1 MNRPMLRLLLLGLLW
16 APAAVPRAAETRYEY
31 VEENP
36 EQEQREFLR
45 RLKQDRAKIDRAI
58 ENTKVL
64 IDRSRQRPY
73 LPELYLRLAELYV
86 EKSRVVFFIRK
97 AEMPAGVK
105 SLSNLESHA
114 LKRRAIEIYQRILDN
129 HPRFPY
135 RDKVLFFMA
144 HEYREL
150 GQIEPMLDRYREIIR
165 KHPQSPYAPEA
176 HLLLGDHY
184 FNSQELEP
192 AKKHYQAV
200 LAYADSPAVAVARYK
215 LAWCYINE
223 ADYGRAIELFE
234 AALEAAAARPD
245 ARIDTYRK
253 VDIRLES
260 LIDMAFCY
268 PEKYRK
274 ATPEEAIRYFERHA
288 WSRPALTKALEKLAN
303 RFFVKKRW
311 RHAAAVY
318 RKLATIRHDPEALLE
333 YAGRLFECVRAVGRF
348 ESADRDM
355 ALIVKALRRVRYS
368 SHIPDDVKRKTLR
381 DYELYARDIATHLHQ
396 RALEEKS
403 PERFRVASA
412 AYKTYLEFFEDSEV
426 RDEMRRNYAETLFAA
441 GDYLEAGRQYEA
453 LAGSGL
459 RSERERRDDLYSAV
473 VAYYRALKTR
483 QDLDPYQKAFARAGL
498 REAGRRYTEEY
509 PTADRVPAV
518 RFNMAW
524 IAYDE
529 GDYDTALEEFSR
541 FVRAY
546 PRTPEARAAVHL
558 ILDVYNLREDYEGLV
573 AYGRWVL
580 GNGALDA
587 GLKAEVAE
595 IVRASESKILYPLAL
610 AAADDWQQGRE
621 GLAEFAREHRA
632 TSLGEQALQTLVA
645 SSAEM
650 QDLPTLFRAARELL
664 ETYPESGHTEQT
676 LNLLIDV
683 CVRASQLRELARYLE
698 EFARRLPAHPGR
710 EEFLLKAAQ
719 IRRGLGQTDLAAAD
733 AELLLGIEGL
743 KADRG
748 KILLAVADDAARAGD
763 NARARRVL
771 EEGLAAMKGADR
783 VAARARIAS
792 LLYAEGRPEAA
803 RKVRDRALE
812 AYRKDKDLWDTPARD
827 AVAEME
833 YRALETLR
841 AEYMGL
847 RLGRSIDQALVRR
860 KGDLLGRLLKGYH
873 RVIQLKSPRWV
884 LAACHRAH
892 EVNAEFG
899 RFLRE
904 APVPDLSPDE
914 RARYLAIV
922 EEKARGYEARG
933 REYREQCVEL
943 ARRWQTCDPDTA
955 PYFIADMA
963 RFRAAR
969 GAPPPSR
976 DTGDAWLADP
986 GLLALHK
993 EAMGSPGDP
1002 AVLGRLAARYLELG
1016 DYRHALVIARRALD
1030 ESGDADP
1037 GIRADLHN
1045 VLGVAYLYAG
1055 EDPLARDA
1063 FRRALE
1069 ARPDHPAA
1077 RVNLAGLY
1085 RLYEHEGRAAELYR
1099 SIHEAP
1105 GPADGPVHPRSREL
1119 YDAFLASAR
1128 AP

>member
-16 APAAVPRAAETRYEY
+16 VPAAVPRAAQTRYEY

-114 LKRRAIEIYQRILDN
+114 LKRKAIEIYQRILDN
-129 HPRFPY
+129 YPEFPY

-150 GQIEPMLDRYREIIR
+150 GRIDPMLERYREIIR

-192 AKKHYQAV
+192 AKRHYEAV
-200 LAYADSPAVAVARYK
+200 LARPDSPAVAVARYK

-234 AALEAAAARPD
+234 AAVEAAAARPD
-245 ARIDTYRK
+245 AEIDTYRK

-268 PEKYRK
+268 PERYKK

-318 RKLATIRHDPEALLE
+318 RKLAAIQHDPDALLE
-333 YAGRLFECVRAVGRF
+333 YAGRLFECARAVGRF
-348 ESADRDM
+348 ENADRDM
-355 ALIVKALRRVRYS
+355 ALIVKALRRVKYA

-403 PERFRVASA
+403 PERFRVAAA
-412 AYKTYLEFFEDSEV
+412 AYKTYLGFFEDSEV

-441 GDYLEAGRQYEA
+441 GDFLEAGKQYEA

-473 VAYYRALKTR
+473 VAYHRALKAK

-498 REAGRRYTEEY
+498 REAGRRYTQEY
-509 PTADRVPAV
+509 PTADKVPAV
-518 RFNMAW
+518 LFNVAW

-546 PRTPEARAAVHL
+546 PRTPEAKAAVHL
-558 ILDVYNLREDYEGLV
+558 ILDVYNLREDYEGLA

-580 GNGALDA
+580 GNDALDA
-587 GLKAEVAE
+587 GLKAEVAR
-595 IVRASESKILYPLAL
+595 IVEASESKILYPLAL
-610 AAADDWQQGRE
+610 AAADDWEQGRQ

-664 ETYPESGHTEQT
+664 ETYPGSKQTEQT

-698 EFARRLPAHPGR
+698 EFARRLPTHPSR
-710 EEFLLKAAQ
+710 EELLLKAAQ
-719 IRRGLGQTDLAAAD
+719 IRRGLGQPDLAAAD
-733 AELLLGIEGL
+733 GELLLGMRDL
-743 KADRG
+743 KTDRG
-748 KILLAVADDAARAGD
+748 SIVLGIADDAARAGD
-763 NARARRVL
+763 AGRARRVL
-771 EEGLAAMKGADR
+771 EQGLASMKGADR

-792 LLYAEGRPEAA
+792 LLYAEGRPGAA
-803 RKVRDRALE
+803 RKVRDLALD

-833 YRALETLR
+833 YRALEPLR
-841 AEYMGL
+841 AEYAAL
-847 RLGRSIDQALVRR
+847 RLGTTVDQAVVRR

-884 LAACHRAH
+884 LAACSRAH
-892 EVNAEFG
+892 EINAEFA

-904 APVPDLSPDE
+904 APVPDLPPE
-914 RARYLAIV
+914 QRAQYLAIV

-933 REYREQCVEL
+933 REYREQCVAL
-943 ARRWQTCDPDTA
+943 ARRWKTCDPEMA
-955 PYFIADMA
+955 PYFIADKA

-969 GAPPPSR
+969 SPGPAPR
-976 DTGDAWLADP
+976 ETGDEWLTDP
-986 GLLALHK
+986 GLLALHRQTM
-993 EAMGSPGDP
+993 ESPGDLG
-1002 AVLGRLAARYLELG
+1002 VLGRLAARYLELR
-1016 DYRHALVIARRALD
+1016 DFRLALLIARRALD
-1030 ESGDADP
+1030 EADDADP
-1037 GIRADLHN
+1037 GGRADLYN
-1045 VLGVAYLYAG
+1045 TLGVAHLYCG
-1055 EDPLARDA
+1055 EDSLARDA
-1063 FRRALE
+1063 FLRALE
-1069 ARPDHPAA
+1069 ARPGHRAA

-1085 RLYEHEGRAAELYR
+1085 RLYEHRARAAEIYR
-1099 SIHEAP
+1099 SLVEAP
-1105 GPADGPVHPRSREL
+1105 GPADGAVHPRSREL

-1128 AP
+1128 AR

>member
-1 MNRPMLRLLLLGLLW
+1 MNRPMIRLLLLGLLW
-16 APAAVPRAAETRYEY
+16 VPAAAPRAAETRYRY

-36 EQEQREFLR
+36 EQEQRQFLL

-58 ENTKVL
+58 ENTRVL

-114 LKRRAIEIYQRILDN
+114 LKRKAVEIYQRILDN
-129 HPRFPY
+129 HPGFPY

-150 GQIEPMLDRYREIIR
+150 GQIEPMLDRYRELIR
-165 KHPQSPYAPEA
+165 KHPRSPYAPEA

-192 AKKHYQAV
+192 AKRHYEAV
-200 LAYADSPAVAVARYK
+200 LGYTDSPAVAVARYK

-234 AALEAAAARPD
+234 AALQAAAARPD
-245 ARIDTYRK
+245 ADIDTYRK

-274 ATPEEAIRYFERHA
+274 AAPDEAIRYFERHA

-303 RFFVKKRW
+303 RFFVKKKW

-318 RKLATIRHDPEALLE
+318 RKLAAIQHDPDALLE

-355 ALIVKALRRVRYS
+355 ALIVKALRRVKYS
-368 SHIPDDVKRKTLR
+368 SHIPDDVKRKILR

-396 RALEEKS
+396 KALEEKS
-403 PERFRVASA
+403 PERFRVAAA
-412 AYKTYLEFFEDSEV
+412 AYETYLGLFEDSEV

-441 GDYLEAGRQYEA
+441 GDYLEAGKQYEA

-473 VAYYRALKTR
+473 VAYHRALKTR

-498 REAGRRYTEEY
+498 REVGRRYTDEY
-509 PTADRVPAV
+509 PTADKVPAV
-518 RFNMAW
+518 LFNVAW

-541 FVRAY
+541 FVRTY
-546 PRTPEARAAVHL
+546 PRTPEAKAAVHL
-558 ILDVYNLREDYEGLV
+558 ILDVYNLQEDYEGLA

-580 GNGALDA
+580 GNDALDT
-587 GLKAEVAE
+587 GLKAEVAR
-595 IVRASESKILYPLAL
+595 IVQASETKILYPLAL
-610 AAADDWQQGRE
+610 AAADDWERGRE

-650 QDLPTLFRAARELL
+650 QDLPTLLRAARELL
-664 ETYPESGHTEQT
+664 ETYPASAKTEQT

-698 EFARRLPAHPGR
+698 EFARRLPGHPSR

-719 IRRGLGQTDLAAAD
+719 IRRGLGQPDLAGAD
-733 AELLLGIEGL
+733 DRLLLGIEGL
-743 KADRG
+743 KADPG
-748 KILLAVADDAARAGD
+748 PILLAMAADAAEAGRAD
-763 NARARRVL
+763 RARRVL

-783 VAARARIAS
+783 VTARARIAS
-792 LLYAEGRPEAA
+792 LLYAGGRPGDA
-803 RKVRDRALE
+803 RKVRDRVIE
-812 AYRKDKDLWDTPARD
+812 TFRKDKDLWDTPARD

-833 YRALETLR
+833 YRALEPLR

-847 RLGRSIDQALVRR
+847 RLGTSIDQALVRR

-873 RVIQLKSPRWV
+873 RVIQLKSPRWAM
-884 LAACHRAH
+884 AACYRAH
-892 EVNAEFG
+892 QVNAEFG

-904 APVPDLSPDE
+904 APVPDLPPE
-914 RARYLAIV
+914 QRAQYLAIV

-943 ARRWQTCDPDTA
+943 ARRWETCDPRMA

-963 RFRAAR
+963 RLRAAR
-969 GAPPPSR
+969 AAGPPPR
-976 DTGDAWLADP
+976 ETGDEWLTDP

-1016 DYRHALVIARRALD
+1016 DYPHALVIARRALD
-1030 ESGDADP
+1030 EAGDAEP
-1037 GIRADLHN
+1037 GARADLYN
-1045 VLGVAYLYAG
+1045 ILGVAHLYAG
-1055 EDPLARDA
+1055 QDPLAKEA
-1063 FRRALE
+1063 FLRALE
-1069 ARPDHPAA
+1069 ARPDHAAA

-1085 RLYEHEGRAAELYR
+1085 RLYEHHDRAAELYR
-1099 SIHEAP
+1099 ALRGAP
-1105 GPADGPVHPRSREL
+1105 GPADGAIHPRSREL

-1128 AP
+1128 AR